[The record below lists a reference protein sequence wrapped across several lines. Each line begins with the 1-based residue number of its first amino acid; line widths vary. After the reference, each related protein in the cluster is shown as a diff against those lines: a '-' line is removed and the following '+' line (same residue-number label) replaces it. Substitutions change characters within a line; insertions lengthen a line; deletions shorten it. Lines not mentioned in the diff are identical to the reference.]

1 MKLVPLLATIALA
14 ACAATPRGPAAPPER
29 SASETPTP
37 AAGFRATLEASGYAT
52 ILDAPPAPFTP
63 TEPTPPP
70 PLTPAQLANHA
81 QFARVGQFQN
91 GVREQVQALSERL
104 EREQRGNFV
113 SVYYDN
119 EGDPSVV
126 FQFLRDGPGTLR
138 RYTQHSRFFGK
149 TVPWSMARLMADQDF
164 VMKAFAAD
172 RVIQGAGIGRNEVN
186 VGLLVSEAEFRALVA
201 RKGVTLPESVVLEFR
216 AAPVVPLLMP
226 DPAAALDAPVPA
238 EVARRIRIFARDDRP
253 NGLLHS
259 IASTAKVVLRDGCFR
274 LADHGDALALF
285 PQGARLFIDSEGY
298 LAFGAGPEPGYARV
312 GETLIFTGSITAVT
326 APELVA
332 PLHAAC
338 GPGKVIK
345 ITALDSLAARNS
357 QAARDDQA
365 SALRRLRDE
374 YGLSAAQARRA
385 LVYLDAQQAGRPRQ
399 TSPDGVPFPPV
410 SAAMIVGSPPPPV
423 ANGADCP
430 AGSKLSFGLC
440 RTPEGYLRPLPAWLA
455 EFLAQDR

>member
-14 ACAATPRGPAAPPER
+14 ACAATPRDPAAPPER

-70 PLTPAQLANHA
+70 PLTPAQLADHA

-113 SVYYDN
+113 SLYYDN

-149 TVPWSMARLMADQDF
+149 TVRWSMARLMADQDF

-186 VGLLVSEAEFRALVA
+186 VYVLVGEAEFRALVA
-201 RKGVTLPESVVLEFR
+201 RKGVTLPESVVLDFN
-216 AAPVVPLLMP
+216 AAPVVPLVMP
-226 DPAAALDAPVPA
+226 DPAAATNAAVPA
-238 EVARRIRIFARDDRP
+238 AVARRIRVFASDDRP
-253 NGLLHS
+253 NGILNS
-259 IASTAKVVLRDGCFR
+259 INSTAKVVLRDGCFR
-274 LADHGDALALF
+274 LADHDGALALF
-285 PQGARLFIDSEGY
+285 PQGARLFVDGEGY
-298 LAFGAGPEPGYARV
+298 LAFGSGPKPGYARV
-312 GETLIFTGSITAVT
+312 GETLIFPGSLTEVT

-332 PLHAAC
+332 PIRAAC

-345 ITALDSLAARNS
+345 ITALDSLAARNA

-365 SALRRLRDE
+365 SALRLLQDE
-374 YGLSAAQARRA
+374 YGLGADQAQRAMAFLAAKQSAQPRRI
-385 LVYLDAQQAGRPRQ
+385 G
-399 TSPDGVPFPPV
+399 PDGIAHPPV
-410 SAAMIVGSPPPPV
+410 PPVIVVQSPPPPV
-423 ANGADCP
+423 ASAAACP
-430 AGSKLSFGLC
+430 AGSKLSFGMC
-440 RTPEGYLRPLPAWLA
+440 RTPEGYLRPLPGWLA